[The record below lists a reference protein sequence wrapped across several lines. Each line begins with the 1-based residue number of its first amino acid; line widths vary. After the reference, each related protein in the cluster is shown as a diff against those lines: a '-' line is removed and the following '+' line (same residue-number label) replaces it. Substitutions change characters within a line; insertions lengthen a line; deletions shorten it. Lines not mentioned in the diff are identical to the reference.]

1 MITVLNLAD
10 AAHNRKQ
17 REALLTIEFASKLKT
32 GGVVTDI
39 KYQLDSSAFTKAG
52 ISVWRL

>member
-1 MITVLNLAD
+1 MIAVLGLAD
-10 AAHNRKQ
+10 SAHNRKQ
-17 REALLTIEFASKLKT
+17 SKALLTIEFASKLII

-39 KYQLDSSAFTKAG
+39 KYVLDSGAFTKAG

>member
-1 MITVLNLAD
+1 MLNLAD

-17 REALLTIEFASKLKT
+17 REALLTIEFASKLKI

-39 KYQLDSSAFTKAG
+39 KYQLDFSAFTKAG
-52 ISVWRL
+52 ISVWCL